1 MFKDCLF
8 VIMEQPWFGRSIFWA
23 LKTELDARLRRY
35 ESDGEKL
42 VVKGMGELNSEI
54 TGVRIA

>member
-1 MFKDCLF
+1 
-8 VIMEQPWFGRSIFWA
+8 MEQPWFGRSIFWA